1 MKTNSGTRVV
11 WNSDQGN
18 VGGSSYGKPT
28 KRSKKSRRPAP
39 DAGFPKDG
47 VTRVRRETG
56 GRGGKTV
63 TVLYGVPGGDADRQQ
78 LFKQIK
84 KICGCGGTCK
94 DGRIEIQGDHR
105 DTIMTI
111 LSDKNIVA
119 KAAGG

>member
-1 MKTNSGTRVV
+1 MNTNSSGRVV

-18 VGGSSYGKPT
+18 VGGTSNSKRSKP
-28 KRSKKSRRPAP
+28 SKKSRRPLP

-47 VTRVRRETG
+47 TTRVRRETG

-63 TVLYGVPGGDADRQQ
+63 TVLYGVPGSDDDRVQ
-78 LFKQIK
+78 LLKQIK
-84 KICGCGGTCK
+84 QVCGCGGAYK
-94 DGRIEIQGDHR
+94 EGRIEIQGDHR
-105 DTIMTI
+105 DKIMTI